1 MTPAPEQ
8 QSRDVFFTGIGHFEA
23 GRLQEARACF
33 ERCLALTPGRPSV
46 LGNLGVTLFRLG
58 HTHDALPFLQQATAG
73 EPGFGD
79 AWACLGLA
87 HEAQG
92 DWAAAVEALTKAL
105 AIADKA
111 DKSPALWLSLG
122 QCQARLGQAPS
133 ALQALDRALVLD
145 PTLAAAWSVRGNLQ
159 RERHQFDAAA
169 QSFEHAIAHGADREL
184 HAYYLASVRD
194 GASPPATAP
203 RQYVQTLFDE
213 YAADFQGH
221 LVDKL
226 GYRGHEVLLEPLIA
240 RGQRFRHV
248 LDLGCGTGLCGALL
262 KPISDAIDGVDLSS
276 AMLEQAKKLGLY
288 RELVQ
293 ADVGEFLAGAP
304 SRSADLVVAADVLI
318 YVGELPAVF
327 ESVARILEP
336 GGLFAF
342 TVELSAD
349 GQDLQLL
356 PSLRYAHSQDSVRRF
371 AEQHGLTV
379 DDLRNAP
386 IRHEQSQ
393 PVPGLYVTLRQGA
406 ERR

>member
-8 QSRDVFFTGIGHFEA
+8 QSREIFFQGIGYFEA
-23 GRLQEARACF
+23 GRLDEARACF
-33 ERCLALTPGRPSV
+33 ERCQALTPGRPSV

-58 HTHDALPFLQQATAG
+58 HTREALPLLQQATAG

-79 AWACLGLA
+79 AWAALGLA
-87 HEAQG
+87 HEAHG
-92 DWAAAVEALTKAL
+92 DWAAAVDALTKAL
-105 AIADKA
+105 PIA

-122 QCQARLGQAPS
+122 QCQARLGRAQQ
-133 ALQALDRALVLD
+133 ALQTLDHALALD
-145 PTLAAAWSVRGNLQ
+145 PNLAAAWSLRGGLL
-159 RERHQFDAAA
+159 REKGQLDAAA
-169 QSFEHAIAHGADREL
+169 QSFESAIAHGADREL

-203 RQYVQTLFDE
+203 RQYVQALFDD
-213 YAADFQGH
+213 YAADFAGH

-240 RGQRFRHV
+240 SGRRFRRV

-262 KPISDAIDGVDLSS
+262 KPISNAIDGVDLSS

-318 YVGELPAVF
+318 YVGELSAVF

-342 TVELSAD
+342 TVELAAN